1 MRTLTKYIVPLALL
15 ALLSSVLPVKAGAGC
30 DRIQGNGQ
38 TFAVGP
44 ATFQGFATVQ
54 LDGQSYSAAVTT
66 NLLGPPKVTEDG
78 TLLAHTSHTFVFDN
92 GSSFTT
98 FDNAILSPT
107 STPGLYNLN
116 TRAEI
121 IQGTGDYDD
130 ASGALGIHGT
140 INFLNGEVAWRFTGQ
155 VCNGG

>member
-1 MRTLTKYIVPLALL
+1 MKKIIAYAPALILVGLLTLM
-15 ALLSSVLPVKAGAGC
+15 AGAETRPGC
-30 DRIQGNGQ
+30 DRVRGTGN
-38 TFAVGP
+38 TIATGP
-44 ATFQGFATVQ
+44 TTFQGSSTIKIGDQ
-54 LDGQSYSAAVTT
+54 EDNSAVTT

-98 FDNAILSPT
+98 FDNAVLSPT

-130 ASGALGIHGT
+130 ASGALSIHGT
-140 INFLNGEVAWRFTGQ
+140 INFLNGEVVWRFTGE
-155 VCNGG
+155 VCN